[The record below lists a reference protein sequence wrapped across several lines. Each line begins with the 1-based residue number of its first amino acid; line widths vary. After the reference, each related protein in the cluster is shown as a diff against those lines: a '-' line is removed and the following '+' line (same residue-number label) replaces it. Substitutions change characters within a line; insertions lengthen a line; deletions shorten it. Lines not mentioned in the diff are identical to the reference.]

1 MTIVGLAQD
10 FVGSNNINLLSPNGQ
25 FGTRMLGGKDA
36 ASARYIFTAVPPITR
51 RIFHPQDD
59 ALLTYLN
66 DDGDWIEPNW
76 YIPVLPMVLVNG
88 SEGIGTGWSSSIPN
102 YNPADII
109 DNIRRLMKGEEQVP
123 MTPWYRGFVGDIE
136 KESEHRYKVSGK
148 VHEVDDNKVQL
159 TELPIRA
166 WTTPYK
172 EQLEHWIQG
181 TDKTPSWIKDYDD
194 ESTLTSVNMTITLKD
209 GQMRKVLE
217 EGLDKAFKLVSS
229 VATSNMVCFDPQG
242 RIKKYNSPEEI
253 VQEFYDV
260 RLDYY
265 RKRKVSD
272 AAKVVFFLNTIMFWR
287 SLILTFSCLS
297 FCLGNRITRN
307 TSLICTRSNGPVW
320 TTRSASFS

>member
-25 FGTRMLGGKDA
+25 FGTRMMGGKDA

-102 YNPADII
+102 YNPSDII

-123 MTPWYRGFVGDIE
+123 MVPWYRGFVGDIE
-136 KESEHRYKVSGK
+136 KESEHRYKVSGRAF
-148 VHEVDDNKVQL
+148 EVDDNKVQV
-159 TELPIRA
+159 TELPIRT

-172 EQLEHWIQG
+172 EQLEQWIQG
-181 TDKTPSWIKDYDD
+181 SDKVPSWIKDYDD

-217 EGLDKAFKLVSS
+217 EGLDKAFKLTSS

-265 RKRKVSD
+265 RKRKVSGESKT
-272 AAKVVFFLNTIMFWR
+272 AML
-287 SLILTFSCLS
+287 CLS
-297 FCLGNRITRN
+297 
-307 TSLICTRSNGPVW
+307 
-320 TTRSASFS
+320 